1 MSDNHHTL
9 SWKTYLNVLIALLF
23 LTAVTVTAAQ
33 VDFGAFNGLI
43 AMLIAS
49 IKGVLV
55 LLYFMHLKY
64 EDRIYPV
71 VFGSGVFFVIILF
84 LLIKVDVAT
93 RVLEINTL

>member
-1 MSDNHHTL
+1 MSDNHHTV
-9 SWKTYLNVLIALLF
+9 SWKIYLNVLAVLLC
-23 LTAVTVTAAQ
+23 LTAVTVAAAQ
-33 VDFGAFNGLI
+33 MDFGAFNGLI

-49 IKGVLV
+49 IKGALV

-84 LLIKVDVAT
+84 LLIKVDMAT